1 MKPEEL
7 CSGTYQQRLLH
18 ARRLPNQ
25 RSKRD
30 LFYHLRG
37 GRVGRCFY
45 SERLCQSGGRKP
57 AVPPKGKRFDYIRL
71 VHPVE
76 SCAPDCFR
84 RRRVYFIG
92 YSARLQKIYGL
103 LYSKSHRAEPPGK
116 PAELDVMAI

>member
-7 CSGTYQQRLLH
+7 CSGAYQQRLLP

-25 RSKRD
+25 RPERN
-30 LFYHLRG
+30 LFYHLCG
-37 GRVGRCFY
+37 GGVGGCFY
-45 SERLCQSGGRKP
+45 PERLCQPGGRKP
-57 AVPPKGKRFDYIRL
+57 AVLPKRKRFDYIRL
-71 VHPVE
+71 VYPIK

-84 RRRVYFIG
+84 RRRVYLIG

-103 LYSKSHRAEPPGK
+103 LYSESHGAEPLGK